1 MTVCVKIALL
11 EEKKV
16 QKDRAEVILGWTKKG
31 LQDSRSGILKC
42 GHKKTKT
49 MCITPQEVNN
59 KRCQDLKKWVNNF
72 TELGKRRNSAI
83 VCEQKSTNKGG
94 LG

>member
-1 MTVCVKIALL
+1 
-11 EEKKV
+11 
-16 QKDRAEVILGWTKKG
+16 
-31 LQDSRSGILKC
+31 
-42 GHKKTKT
+42 

-59 KRCQDLKKWVNNF
+59 TICQDLKKWVNDF

-94 LG
+94 LVWDEAMTMEALRRR